1 MSSNQAIRRA
11 VRQALY
17 VGALATATG
26 YVATAQAQQEPEA
39 IGSIEEITVTGTR
52 ITQPGVE
59 SASPI
64 YSVGASEIELQQQP
78 EVERILRLLPIT
90 KPDDGQNVNNGTVGV
105 ASIDLRGLGAQRNL
119 VLIDGKRVTPY
130 NTNGIVD
137 SSTIPTALIERID
150 IITGGASAVYGSD
163 AISGAL
169 NFIMKR
175 DFEGVDL
182 RGYYSTTDENDGD
195 VRNLSLTVG
204 SNVADGRGNV
214 VLNMN
219 WTDRES
225 VLLGARPL
233 GQLGID
239 TADGSNYAEF
249 LAGEAPQPGPAGC
262 GGPGS
267 VVSGGS
273 TTTLPT
279 RIAIAG
285 GATVP
290 GGWQFRDDGTLA
302 GNCSVFNFNPFNYY
316 QTPQERFGGSAIGF
330 FEINEHAE
338 VYSRINFSAINVSQ
352 QVAASGVFGTT
363 FFTPMSNPLM
373 SDQARN
379 AIISQAE
386 IDRASGALNVA
397 GTPDGS
403 GGFLFENWR
412 DLNSNGIVDVAD
424 DLLISYR
431 RRTVEFG
438 ERSTGY
444 DNNAF
449 QVVLG
454 TRGDIV
460 GDWQYDVSFQ
470 HGESDRTTISKGYT
484 NLTNIENAVNAVLVD
499 GVPTCRT
506 GGTACVPLNLFG
518 GFGSIT
524 PAMAGYS
531 SAVGIEQQSYQQT
544 IYTGSV
550 NGPINAMQLP
560 WADTPVAVSFGAEY
574 REEFGTRTPDECLK
588 EAPDSCL
595 GGAGGNL
602 LPVAGG
608 FDVTEFFG
616 EIYVPLVSGKTG
628 FQQLDLELGFRAS
641 DYNPSGSNETWKAG
655 FSYRPVESLRFRAM
669 LQRAVRAPNVGE
681 IASPRVT
688 SLRNATLDPCSIAN
702 AGNIDATLTAL
713 CIGTGMTAAQVG
725 TVEDI
730 VSGQVSTFEGNDTSR
745 VPLPVPETADTLTA
759 GFVFTPDFNIGP
771 IDGLQLSVDYYD
783 IDIDDIIF
791 RFGAQEVLDGCYS
804 QGIASECDKII
815 RTAGTLTLPGAGVEL
830 LTTNLVNLHAEGV
843 EVGLVMGVD
852 MQSWGDL
859 QISANYNQ
867 YLTQQQQSAPYV
879 SPTDCLG
886 VFGTTCEGPLPKSRW
901 IQRTSWNFKDDFT
914 VSYLW
919 RHVGAVDVEAA
930 EKANTFA
937 AFQHVGSADY
947 FDLTATWQATDQIN
961 LSASIQNLFNQDPP
975 VVGNEAAD
983 TSSNSGN
990 TFPSQ
995 YDTLGSVYTVGFRYA
1010 F

>member
-1 MSSNQAIRRA
+1 MNSNHAIRQAIRH
-11 VRQALY
+11 ALY
-17 VGALATATG
+17 VGA
-26 YVATAQAQQEPEA
+26 VATAVGLTTTARAQQAPE
-39 IGSIEEITVTGTR
+39 IEEITVTGTR
-52 ITQPGVE
+52 ITVPGVE

-64 YSVGASEIELQQQP
+64 YSVAADEIELQQQP

-105 ASIDLRGLGAQRNL
+105 ASIDLRGLGSQRNL
-119 VLIDGKRVTPY
+119 VMIDGKRITPY
-130 NTNGIVD
+130 NTDGIIDTSV
-137 SSTIPTALIERID
+137 IPTALIDRID

-182 RGYYSTTDENDGD
+182 RGYYSVTDENDGD
-195 VRNLSLTVG
+195 NRNLALTVG

-214 VLNMN
+214 VLNLN
-219 WTDRES
+219 WSDREA

-233 GQLGID
+233 GLLGID
-239 TADGSNYAEF
+239 TVDGSNYTEF
-249 LAGEAPQPGPAGC
+249 LTGQAPQPGPAGC

-273 TTTLPT
+273 TTTVPT
-279 RIAIAG
+279 RVAIAG
-285 GATVP
+285 GVQP
-290 GGWQFRDDGTLA
+290 LGQFRDDGTLA

-316 QTPQERFGGSAIGF
+316 QTPLERFGGSAIGH

-338 VYSRINFSAINVSQ
+338 VYSRINFSSTNVRQ
-352 QVAASGVFGTT
+352 QIAASGIFGTT
-363 FFTPMSNPLM
+363 FFTPLSNPLM

-379 AIISQAE
+379 LIISQAE
-386 IDRASGALNVA
+386 IDRANGNINVA

-412 DLNSNGIVDVAD
+412 DLNGNGVVDAPD

-438 ERSTGY
+438 ERSTAY

-449 QVVLG
+449 QLVVG
-454 TRGDIV
+454 ARGNIV
-460 GDWQYDVSFQ
+460 GDWDYDVSFQ
-470 HGESDRTTISKGYT
+470 HGESDRTTTSAGYT
-484 NLTNIENAVNAVLVD
+484 NLANIQNAVNVVD
-499 GVPTCRT
+499 VNGVPTCRT
-506 GGTACVPLNLFG
+506 GGAACVPLNLFG

-524 PAMAGYS
+524 PDQAAYS
-531 SAVGIEQQSYQQT
+531 SAVAIEQQNYQQT

-550 NGPINAMQLP
+550 NGPINALTLP
-560 WADTPVAVSFGAEY
+560 WADTPVAVSVGAEY
-574 REEFGTRTPDECLK
+574 RDERGTRTPDECLK
-588 EAPDSCL
+588 LAPDSCL

-602 LPVAGG
+602 LPVSGG

-616 EIYVPLVSGKTG
+616 ETIIPIASGKTG
-628 FQQLDLELGFRAS
+628 MQQLDLELGFRTS

-655 FSYRPVESLRFRAM
+655 LSYRPIESLRFRTM
-669 LQRAVRAPNVGE
+669 FQKAVRAPNVGE
-681 IASPRVT
+681 ISSPRVT

-702 AGNIDATLTAL
+702 AGNIDATLMAR
-713 CIGTGMTAAQVG
+713 CISTGMTAGQVG
-725 TVEDI
+725 AVEDI
-730 VSGQVSTFEGNDTSR
+730 VSGQVSTFEGTDLSR
-745 VPLPVPETADTLTA
+745 VPLVKPETANTFTA

-771 IDGLQLSVDYYD
+771 MDGLILSVDYYD

-791 RFGAQEVLDGCYS
+791 RFGAQEVLDGCY
-804 QGIASECDKII
+804 QLGLASECSKII
-815 RTAGTLTLPGAGVEL
+815 RVGGTLTLPGAGVEL
-830 LTTNLVNLHAEGV
+830 LNTNLVNLHAEGV
-843 EVGLVMGVD
+843 EVGVALGVD
-852 MQSWGDL
+852 LQSWGDL

-867 YLTQQQQSAPYV
+867 YLTQEQQSAPFV
-879 SPTDCLG
+879 PVTDCLG
-886 VFGTTCEGPLPKSRW
+886 FFGTTCQGPLPKARW
-901 IQRTSWNFKDDFT
+901 IQRTSWNFMDDFS

-919 RHVGAVDVEAA
+919 RHIGSVSVEPT
-930 EKANTFA
+930 ERGNTFA
-937 AFQHVGSADY
+937 DFRHVGAADY
-947 FDLTATWQATDQIN
+947 VDLTGTWQINDQIN
-961 LSASIQNLFNQDPP
+961 VSASIQNLFNQKPP

-995 YDTLGSVYTVGFRYA
+995 YDVLGSVYTVGFKYA

>member
-1 MSSNQAIRRA
+1 MNSNTAIRQAIRRA
-11 VRQALY
+11 LY
-17 VGALATATG
+17 VGAMATAAG
-26 YVATAQAQQEPEA
+26 YATTASAQEA
-39 IGSIEEITVTGTR
+39 GEIEEITVTGTR
-52 ITQPGVE
+52 IAVPGVE
-59 SASPI
+59 SASPV
-64 YSVGASEIELQQQP
+64 YSVAADEIELQQQP

-105 ASIDLRGLGAQRNL
+105 ASIDLRGLGSQRNL

-130 NTNGIVD
+130 NTNGIIDTSV
-137 SSTIPTALIERID
+137 IPTALIERID

-169 NFIMKR
+169 NFIMKD

-182 RGYYSTTDENDGD
+182 RGYYSVTDENDGD

-214 VLNMN
+214 VLNLN
-219 WTDRES
+219 WSDRES

-233 GQLGID
+233 GQLGIG
-239 TADGSNYAEF
+239 TADGANYDAF
-249 LAGEAPQPGPAGC
+249 LSGQAPEPGPAGC

-267 VVSGGS
+267 VVAGGS
-273 TTTLPT
+273 TTTVPT

-285 GATVP
+285 GAAVA
-290 GGWQFRDDGTLA
+290 GGWQFREDGTLA
-302 GNCSVFNFNPFNYY
+302 GDCSVFNFNPFNYY
-316 QTPQERFGGSAIGF
+316 QTPLERFGGSALGH
-330 FEINEHAE
+330 FEINEYAE
-338 VYSRINFSAINVSQ
+338 VYSRINFSSTNVRQ
-352 QVAASGVFGTT
+352 QVAASGIFGTT
-363 FFTPMSNPLM
+363 FFTPLSNPLM
-373 SDQARN
+373 SDQAR
-379 AIISQAE
+379 ASIIAQAE
-386 IDRASGALNVA
+386 TDRANGNINVA
-397 GTPDGS
+397 NTPDPGNP
-403 GGFLFENWR
+403 GDFLFENWR
-412 DLNSNGIVDVAD
+412 DLNGNGVVDAAD

-449 QVVLG
+449 QLVLG
-454 TRGDIV
+454 TRGTLV
-460 GDWQYDVSFQ
+460 GDWNYDVSFQ
-470 HGESDRTTISKGYT
+470 HGESDRSTISAGYT
-484 NLTNIENAVNAVLVD
+484 NLTNITNALNVVDVN

-524 PAMAGYS
+524 PDQAAYS
-531 SAVGIEQQSYQQT
+531 SAVGIETQNYQQT

-550 NGPINAMQLP
+550 NGPINGLQIP
-560 WADTPVAVSFGAEY
+560 WADTPVAVSVGAEY

-588 EAPDSCL
+588 LAPDSCL

-608 FDVTEFFG
+608 FDVSEFFG
-616 EIYVPLVSGKTG
+616 EAIIPIVSGKTG
-628 FQQLDLELGFRAS
+628 FQQLDLELGFRTS

-655 FSYRPVESLRFRAM
+655 FSYRPVESLRLRAM
-669 LQRAVRAPNVGE
+669 MQRAVRAPNVGE

-688 SLRNATLDPCSIAN
+688 SLRNATLDPCSVEN
-702 AGNIDATLTAL
+702 AGNIDAELTAL
-713 CIGTGMTAAQVG
+713 CVSTGMTAGQVG

-730 VSGQVSTFEGNDTSR
+730 VAGQISTFEGTDITR
-745 VPLPVPETADTLTA
+745 VPLVVPETADTLTV
-759 GFVFTPDFNIGP
+759 GFVFTPDFNLGP
-771 IDGLQLSVDYYD
+771 VDGLVLSVDYYD

-791 RFGAQEVLDGCYS
+791 RFGAQEVLDGCYEFGL
-804 QGIASECDKII
+804 QSECDKII
-815 RTAGTLTLPGAGVEL
+815 RVGGTLTLPGAGVEL
-830 LTTNLVNLHAEGV
+830 LTTNLVNLHAEGI
-843 EVGLVMGVD
+843 EVGATLGVD
-852 MQSWGDL
+852 LESWGDL

-867 YLTQQQQSAPYV
+867 YLTQEQQSAPFIAV
-879 SPTDCLG
+879 TDCLG
-886 VFGTTCEGPLPKSRW
+886 FYGTTCEGPLPESRW
-901 IQRTSWNFKDDFT
+901 IQRTTWNFKDDFS

-919 RHVGAVDVEAA
+919 RHIGSVSVETA
-930 EKANTFA
+930 ELANTFA
-937 AFQHVGSADY
+937 AFQKIDAADY
-947 FDLTATWQATDQIN
+947 VDLTGTWQVTDQIN
-961 LSASIQNLFNQDPP
+961 VSASIQNIFGEDPP

-995 YDTLGSVYTVGFRYA
+995 YDTLGSVYTVGFKYA